1 MDTKLQQARKYE
13 EVYGDRILERDRPLF
28 HVVPRVG
35 WMNDPN
41 GFSVY
46 KGEYHLFYQ
55 YYPYNTI
62 WGPMHWLLF
71 TPKPESN
78 KK

>member
-1 MDTKLQQARKYE
+1 MDSKLEQARNYE
-13 EVYGDRILERDRPLF
+13 EIYGDRIPGEERPLF
-28 HVVPRVG
+28 HVVPRIG

-55 YYPYNTI
+55 YYPYNT
-62 WGPMHWLLF
+62 
-71 TPKPESN
+71 K
-78 KK
+78 